1 MKKACHN
8 LLLLD
13 FIQTI
18 CQPLFIGIICLL
30 LLSACAESR
39 RYDDYAVYTTN
50 KPHDKH
56 NYGVGRFKSSYLA
69 QQIDDHYRGINP
81 GPIGVATFVD
91 IDDLYKTSTFGRVYA
106 EQVMSELSMRGF
118 DVIELR
124 HADALQFLTND
135 GEFALSRDVS
145 VLKRGRNLGGI
156 VVGTYAVSD
165 DRVYVNARLIDPKS
179 SLIHAAAS
187 VEMPKTREIK
197 KMLRGGNTKQV
208 LERIPIQQLNKQGL
222 VPTIFDS
229 NPLAMKTQRWEN
241 EELSMDS
248 TILPPQPA
256 LSGIKNPKII
266 RK

>member
-1 MKKACHN
+1 M
-8 LLLLD
+8 
-13 FIQTI
+13 
-18 CQPLFIGIICLL
+18 CQPLFVGTICLL
-30 LLSACAESR
+30 LLSGCSKSR
-39 RYDDYAVYTTN
+39 RYDDYAVYTTH

-56 NYGVGRFKSSYLA
+56 NYGVGRFKSSFLV
-69 QQIDDHYRGINP
+69 QQIDEHYSGINP

-91 IDDLYKTSTFGRVYA
+91 IDDLYKSSTFGRVYA

-124 HADALQFLTND
+124 HTDALQFLAND

-145 VLKRGRNLGGI
+145 MLKRGRNLGGI

-165 DRVYVNARLIDPKS
+165 DRVYVNARLIDPRS

-187 VEMPKTREIK
+187 VEMPKTKEIK
-197 KMLRGGNTKQV
+197 RMLRGGNAKQV
-208 LERIPIQQLNKQGL
+208 LERIPINQLNKKGMF
-222 VPTIFDS
+222 PNMWDN

-248 TILPPQPA
+248 TMLPPQPA
-256 LSGIKNPKII
+256 LSGINNPKIL
-266 RK
+266 RKK